1 MFKYSKKNPLN
12 QIYGKVL
19 AMTLIIIALVII
31 NLLAALTAHQAMRRE
46 SDRPIPVKAEMVN
59 LEITAEFE
67 EAINASLR
75 LGDGRIVRWQEVRGA

>member
-19 AMTLIIIALVII
+19 AMLLITLITITLSF
-31 NLLAALTAHQAMRRE
+31 LAATIVPEARPLKHVTPDIVMRQE
-46 SDRPIPVKAEMVN
+46 S
-59 LEITAEFE
+59 LEITPEYE

-75 LGDGRIVRWQEVRGA
+75 LGDGRIVNWREVRGA